1 MAEPDI
7 SPYRGTPEIEYP
19 SWYLKNIQEKNFTH
33 FFIHVPVEFLK
44 YSAGNEWFTVNI
56 SRNLGEI
63 SPDPDT
69 PPEFN
74 QDNIDWVIRIA
85 AERLGI
91 PEHERSRFKSRSYQG
106 GLVNVISGDQFF
118 GSNNLSNVKN
128 ISKVV
133 EEVIELYG
141 RSPKEVWEPTDVWR
155 EQLAT
160 ETERL
165 AREAEEQGEVEE
177 EEDTSRSGL
186 SALAP
191 TLGLEDLRTADIVS
205 QRLVGSQEVL
215 INQSV
220 DYLVYFWMQSNPEA
234 TAEDALESTELQR
247 GVQDFIN
254 YANLLEQTRQAANEM
269 FAQRTEI
276 ELLQSDDP
284 EFNAVEIQTLQDAW
298 DDNFALVNHLDEQVS
313 DLEFTNSN
321 NAWWLASIDIA
332 AIPSMFE
339 TGGSLQDPYGNPDLF
354 DVQAYDLAKMGVLS
368 ALEDEYFNGGGLT
381 ARTLEFI
388 QEHVD
393 ENFDEWYDAYKS
405 ARLSASTTD
414 TFGSLWIL
422 ENHVADDIEEIIE
435 RQSSDVT
442 FNEGVLADLFN
453 RQFGNTSSWT
463 GGRQLSYE
471 FRSLMKEVVHK
482 RFVDAWNDYSGIGD
496 LSNRDLYPNKDDF
509 WKTLSTEDF
518 DRWIDLELQGLVTS
532 SYKEGRTFLE
542 QLDAAGLSLIQLL
555 KAAGDPKLGD
565 RDRHGNLVLDFNP
578 TDEDAVLLDFFDALV
593 AYSENPDNNFIALKG
608 EADPESLAIVRFV
621 NDNLGTVLDNLPDWL
636 VHDVYGAVSD
646 KLTVALE
653 GQQLTE
659 ANADDIWDAITI
671 DDETNPFNVYNTLAE
686 SVLTAVAS
694 FGLENQEALIE
705 YLTSYSD
712 ADGNTG
718 ILNAFK
724 ALDIDW
730 SLSNT
735 LAGLQ
740 FQLSKLSEDD
750 FPVPEPPE
758 LAPELAGVLPSMI
771 DYLPDVF
778 RMDAIRFAESFL
790 ETEWGYQET
799 IGKYDEEKRVSR
811 EEFIALE
818 IFQSS
823 LEAGIER
830 YLESQF
836 VNNPIVSLMIEYSG
850 GLRDF
855 FTAFPS
861 FSELT
866 PEQIINEIRKTI
878 FNPPEGQ
885 EGHLSDALLN
895 AEIQGFIEKG
905 LLESAE
911 FAEEYG
917 AIYESDPDVLRWKA
931 EEERE
936 EKEEEFE
943 LEKEER
949 EAEEE
954 EREQERLREEE
965 ERERQLLAQIQIQG
979 RSAAEIAFR
988 EQYQDILGAVVGPEL
1003 AFQIQ
1008 QDTVPGLQTE
1018 FLEMFEDFKGF
1029 LSPDEYVALT
1039 GEEFE
1044 PMATEWDAERGRL
1057 GEMQYNFFQQ
1067 FDEDRILSLARQSQ
1081 IARTRFDAPIARRQ
1095 QRQLFTSPRTPQVP
1109 TGF

>member
-7 SPYRGTPEIEYP
+7 SPDIEYP
-19 SWYLKNIQEKNFTH
+19 SWYLKGVQEKNLTH

-56 SRNLGEI
+56 SDTSFNEKE
-63 SPDPDT
+63 DPDAL
-69 PPEFN
+69 PEFN
-74 QDNIDWVIRIA
+74 QDNIDRVIAIA

-91 PEHERSRFKSRSYQG
+91 PDHERNRFRSLSYQE
-106 GLVNVISGDQFF
+106 GLVNVISGDLFF

-128 ISKVV
+128 INKVV
-133 EEVIELYG
+133 EEVIELHS
-141 RSPKEVWEPTDVWR
+141 RSPKEVWEPVDVWR
-155 EQLAT
+155 EQVAT
-160 ETERL
+160 ETEEQ
-165 AREAEEQGEVEE
+165 RELEEA
-177 EEDTSRSGL
+177 TSRSGL

-191 TLGLEDLRTADIVS
+191 TLGVEDLRTADIVS
-205 QRLVGSQEVL
+205 QRVVGGTQEVI

-234 TAEDALESTELQR
+234 TVEDALASNELQR
-247 GVQDFIN
+247 GLQDFIN
-254 YANLLEQTRQAANEM
+254 YANLLEQIRQTADEM
-269 FAQRTEI
+269 FTQRTEI

-313 DLEFTNSN
+313 DLQFTNSN

-339 TGGSLQDPYGNPDLF
+339 TGGSLQDPFGNPDLF

-463 GGRQLSYE
+463 GGKQLSYE
-471 FRSLMKEVVHK
+471 FRSLMKEIVHK
-482 RFVDAWNDYSGIGD
+482 RFVDAWNDYSGSGD

-518 DRWIDLELQGLVTS
+518 DRWINLELQGMVTNN
-532 SYKEGRTFLE
+532 YKEGRTFLE
-542 QLDAAGLSLIQLL
+542 QLDAAGLSLVHLF
-555 KAAGDPKLGD
+555 KAAADPHFILEGSGGHD
-565 RDRHGNLVLDFNP
+565 RFGNPVLNFNP

-659 ANADDIWDAITI
+659 ANADDIWNAITI

-735 LAGLQ
+735 LPGLG

-758 LAPELAGVLPSMI
+758 LAPELAGILPPII